1 LYSAVVVVVVHTK
14 VGNQTISLGGP
25 FSPQR
30 KCDFVQR
37 QQQRDSSTMWAITLW
52 KQYKW
57 PLGVTSSLLLLGTC
71 CFHWRAKILSAY
83 LSYQLGIPIRVQ
95 QCYFGK
101 AWIKLVDIKVTA
113 EQDLSS
119 SSSVTPAEALYI
131 PELRIDIEQHATEQV
146 RRRLL
151 HFQVLKPHINLVFQN
166 IQMTDNNWRR
176 LARLA
181 KRPKKRSDEKS
192 SSIQLGRIFLG
203 KGASLSVY
211 SCTLQ
216 QKLIQDIHL
225 QEMYLDTNEFR
236 SLDGLAGFVER
247 ISATKILEGNV
258 LTMPPEAKQALKN
271 YAKDIVK
278 QRWDSTKVKLDETID
293 KWSKVLEDS
302 TKSFDE
308 MWQHHSNKYKQWK
321 EKGIS
326 TLSVGDSWLSKLSL
340 SRGNS

>member
-1 LYSAVVVVVVHTK
+1 
-14 VGNQTISLGGP
+14 
-25 FSPQR
+25 
-30 KCDFVQR
+30 
-37 QQQRDSSTMWAITLW
+37 
-52 KQYKW
+52 
-57 PLGVTSSLLLLGTC
+57 
-71 CFHWRAKILSAY
+71 
-83 LSYQLGIPIRVQ
+83 
-95 QCYFGK
+95 
-101 AWIKLVDIKVTA
+101 
-113 EQDLSS
+113 
-119 SSSVTPAEALYI
+119 
-131 PELRIDIEQHATEQV
+131 
-146 RRRLL
+146 
-151 HFQVLKPHINLVFQN
+151 
-166 IQMTDNNWRR
+166 
-176 LARLA
+176 
-181 KRPKKRSDEKS
+181 
-192 SSIQLGRIFLG
+192 
-203 KGASLSVY
+203 
-211 SCTLQ
+211 
-216 QKLIQDIHL
+216 
-225 QEMYLDTNEFR
+225 MYLDTNEFR